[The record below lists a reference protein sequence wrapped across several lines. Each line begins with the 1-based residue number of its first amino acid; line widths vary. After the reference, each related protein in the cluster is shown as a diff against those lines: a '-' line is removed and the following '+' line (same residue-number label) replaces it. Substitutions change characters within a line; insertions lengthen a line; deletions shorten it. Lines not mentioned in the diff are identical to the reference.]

1 MADTYSAFIVCTTGG
16 SPDVGGSGSRPPA
29 GRPKHKGGG
38 SEIDSPPHAI
48 AGLVSIRPN
57 KNRRG
62 RMIIKTN
69 EEISAQTIVRN
80 IKRFALLAGVA
91 LALLLTSSFVAGT
104 AMATRGN
111 GVTGTPLASGV
122 LPEPVRVKLK
132 DEGGFGEGTLASSI
146 TTIKY
151 TVQPGGYF
159 GWHQHGGPVWAV
171 IASGTLTLYDG
182 DDPTCTG
189 QAYPAGSAFLDSGS
203 HTHNARNE
211 TNQLVEVV
219 ATFMLPA
226 GGPIRIDMPDP
237 GVCPF

>member
-1 MADTYSAFIVCTTGG
+1 MADAFSAFIVGTKGG
-16 SPDVGGSGSRPPA
+16 SPDVGGSGSRHPA
-29 GRPKHKGGG
+29 GRPEHKGGG

-57 KNRRG
+57 MNRRG
-62 RMIIKTN
+62 RMINRTN
-69 EEISAQTIVRN
+69 EKTTAQAIVRN
-80 IKRFALLAGVA
+80 IKRFPLLAGVA

-104 AMATRGN
+104 ALATPGN
-111 GVTGTPLASGV
+111 GVTGTQVASGA

-132 DEGGFGEGTLASSI
+132 DEVGFGDGTDVSSI

-211 TNQLVEVV
+211 TNQLVEVY

-226 GGPIRIDMPDP
+226 GAPARIDMPNP

>member
-1 MADTYSAFIVCTTGG
+1 MT
-16 SPDVGGSGSRPPA
+16 
-29 GRPKHKGGG
+29 HK
-38 SEIDSPPHAI
+38 A
-48 AGLVSIRPN
+48 
-57 KNRRG
+57 
-62 RMIIKTN
+62 N
-69 EEISAQTIVRN
+69 EETMVQATLRN
-80 IKRFALLAGVA
+80 FKRIALLAGVA

-104 AMATRGN
+104 AMATPGN
-111 GVTGTPLASGV
+111 GVTGTPVASGA
-122 LPEPVRVKLK
+122 LPEPVRVKFK
-132 DEGGFGEGTLASSI
+132 DEAGFGEGVEVSSI

-182 DDPTCTG
+182 GDPSCTG
-189 QAYPAGSAFLDSGS
+189 QPYPAGSAFLDSGN

-211 TNQLVEVV
+211 TDQIVEVY

-226 GGPIRIDMPDP
+226 GGPLRVDMPNP